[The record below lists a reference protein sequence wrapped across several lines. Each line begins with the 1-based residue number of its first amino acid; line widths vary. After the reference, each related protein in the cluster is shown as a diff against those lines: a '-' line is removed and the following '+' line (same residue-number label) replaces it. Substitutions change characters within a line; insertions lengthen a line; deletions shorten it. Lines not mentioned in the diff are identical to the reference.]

1 MNGRY
6 RGMPYRAYVS
16 SIRNI
21 NQRERRPWVEHHAS
35 LGQAP
40 AHRVQVLTLQ
50 DLGRKQHMMELH
62 GRGLQLKLSLSSAS
76 PQ

>member
-35 LGQAP
+35 PGQAP

-50 DLGRKQHMMELH
+50 DLGRRQHMMELH